1 MNDPMQSALLPQRPL
16 TILIAALGGEG
27 GGMFAD
33 WLVAAAKYCD
43 YPVQSTSIPGVA
55 QRTGATTYYV
65 EIYPMTN
72 AQLGGRLPVM
82 ALMPTPGCVDVVA
95 ASELTEAGRAMQRGF
110 VDAARTTLIAST
122 HRVYAVSEK
131 VVPGDGRADSEKILA
146 ALEASASRAV
156 LFDMAQVASQQN
168 TMINAVLFGALA
180 GSGALPLTRTACE
193 RAIRET
199 GKGAEASLRGF
210 AAGYDQASGAYPATA
225 GAAAVAPAAKPAR
238 KTIPVER
245 VRQRFPAE
253 TFAVL
258 EAGVARLID
267 YQDLAYA
274 ELYLDRMEPIF
285 ALDREAGGAANG
297 YQLTRETGRHLALW
311 MSYEDLIRVA
321 DLKTRKSRFDRLRK
335 ESGAGPDDVVTMT
348 EYLKPGLDE
357 ICSVLPRRFAQR
369 LRAWAGKNGK
379 ESFAMTMHVKTSS
392 LGGFL
397 LLRAM
402 SGLRRWRRGT
412 SRYEAEHKLMERWL
426 GAIKRL
432 GFAVLDVELALEI
445 AECARLVKG
454 YGETHR
460 DGVAQFER
468 IFNTIIE
475 SGTESDPKKL
485 TAAIARARKAALGN
499 PDANPAPASQNSD
512 PGKPIFWMPRKAPEK
527 TTCS

>member
-1 MNDPMQSALLPQRPL
+1 MNEPMQSVLLPQRPL

-33 WLVAAAKYCD
+33 WLVAAAKYGD

-72 AQLGGRLPVM
+72 AQLGRRQPVM

-110 VDAARTTLIAST
+110 VDGARTTLIAST
-122 HRVYAVSEK
+122 HRVYAVAEK
-131 VVPGDGRADSEKILA
+131 VVPGDGRADSKKILT

-156 LFDMAQVASQQN
+156 LFDMAQVASQQS

-193 RAIRET
+193 RAIREA

-210 AAGYDQASGAYPATA
+210 AAGYDQASGAYPA
-225 GAAAVAPAAKPAR
+225 AAAAAKPLREA
-238 KTIPVER
+238 IPVER

-267 YQDLAYA
+267 YQDRAYA
-274 ELYLDRMEPIF
+274 ELYLNRMEPIL

-335 ESGAGPDDVVTMT
+335 ETGAGPDDVVTMT

-357 ICSVLPRRFAQR
+357 ICSVLPQRFAQW

-392 LGGFL
+392 LHGFL

-402 SGLRRWRRGT
+402 SGLRRWRRHT

-499 PDANPAPASQNSD
+499 PDASPAPASVNSD